1 MHITLYLI
9 ASMAGLS
16 LAAPAAVKRQTNLDS
31 LGLGPAVED
40 VANQVTGLVGS
51 VAKGDV
57 PLNGDLPL
65 YGLPLVN
72 IPPPAAK
79 KRDEQN

>member
-1 MHITLYLI
+1 MRITLYLT

-16 LAAPAAVKRQTNLDS
+16 LAAPAAVKPQTDLDP

-40 VANQVTGLVGS
+40 VTNQVTGLVGS
-51 VAKGDV
+51 IIKRDL
-57 PLNGDLPL
+57 PLNGIPL
-65 YGLPLVN
+65 IN
-72 IPPPAAK
+72 IPRPAHE

>member
-1 MHITLYLI
+1 MRITLYLI

-16 LAAPAAVKRQTNLDS
+16 LAAPAAVKRQTDLDP
-31 LGLGPAVED
+31 LGLGPAIED

-51 VAKGDV
+51 IIKRDL
-57 PLNGDLPL
+57 PLNGIPL
-65 YGLPLVN
+65 IN
-72 IPPPAAK
+72 IPRPAHE